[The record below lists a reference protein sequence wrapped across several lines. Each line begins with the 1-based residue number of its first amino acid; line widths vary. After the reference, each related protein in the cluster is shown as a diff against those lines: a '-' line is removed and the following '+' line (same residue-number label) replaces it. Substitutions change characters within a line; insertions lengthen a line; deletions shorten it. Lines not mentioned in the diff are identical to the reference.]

1 MISRTWIGRGVL
13 LAALIVAA
21 IVPFLDRSIGSLLP
35 GPVNGFGSMNLLALM
50 LLSAATAVTLDL
62 MFGYTGLLSMG
73 HALYFAIGCYSVVM
87 YTNMESVG
95 FGMAV
100 LLSFLTI
107 VACALAGNATSLKLT
122 GFGFAMATL
131 ALAQLMAI
139 FVERGYAGSG
149 GEVGLLYEFGTLPE
163 AFSGLV
169 NSRNVYWLCLATLVV
184 VYAIARYAVGT
195 QAGMIWQAIR
205 ENPLRAQVL
214 GVNVYAYRLLAAVV
228 ASVLAG
234 LCGIT
239 YSILMGG
246 ANPSII
252 AMEYSLGLI
261 LMVVLG
267 GRGVLWGAMIG
278 GLVYTYLTMRL
289 SALSTTPGVADLP
302 DVLRIPLAQP
312 DIIVGVVFVLA
323 ILFLPRGLASLFTG
337 ALGRRRRAV
346 GEPAVSAPTAAA
358 VSD

>member
-1 MISRTWIGRGVL
+1 MITRTRIGRAIL
-13 LAALIVAA
+13 LVALVVAA
-21 IVPFLDRSIGSLLP
+21 MVPYLDRSLGSLLP
-35 GPVNGFGSMNLLALM
+35 GPINSFGSMNLLALM
-50 LLSAATAVTLDL
+50 LISAATAVTLDL

-87 YTNMESVG
+87 YANMESIG
-95 FGMAV
+95 YGTAV
-100 LLSFLTI
+100 VLAFLTVI
-107 VACALAGNATSLKLT
+107 ACALAGNATSLKLT

-131 ALAQLMAI
+131 ALAQLLAI
-139 FVERGYAGSG
+139 VVERGYGGSG
-149 GEVGLLYEFGTLPE
+149 GEVGLLYEFGSLPE

-169 NSRNVYWLCLATLVV
+169 NTRNIYWLCLGTLVV
-184 VYAIARYAVGT
+184 VYAVARYAVRT

-214 GVNVYAYRLLAAVV
+214 GVNVYAYRLLSAVV
-228 ASVLAG
+228 ASALAG
-234 LCGIT
+234 LCGIS

-246 ANPSII
+246 ANPSIV

-278 GLVYTYLTMRL
+278 GLVYTYLTIRL

-302 DVLRIPLAQP
+302 EILRIPLAQP

-337 ALGRRRRAV
+337 SFSRRRPR
-346 GEPAVSAPTAAA
+346 GEQVAPAPAVVAAGE
-358 VSD
+358 